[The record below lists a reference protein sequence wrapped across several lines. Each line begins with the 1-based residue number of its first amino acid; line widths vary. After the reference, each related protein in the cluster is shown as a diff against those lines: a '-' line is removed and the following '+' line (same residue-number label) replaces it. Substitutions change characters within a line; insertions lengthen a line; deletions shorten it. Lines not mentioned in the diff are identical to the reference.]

1 VRAKPVRALAD
12 TTALPLGDALDLM
25 RRLWVLNHE
34 LERLS
39 ARVLRRLGV
48 TAQQR
53 MMLRIIGR
61 FPGITSGRLSGVL
74 SVDAATVSTALARLE
89 RRGLLRRERDSVD
102 RRRVAVALTEA
113 GRVLDTPATG
123 TIEAAI
129 VATFERVPSS
139 DVAATRRVLD
149 TLAVALQEQER
160 VDARPP
166 AKRARRGK

>member
-1 VRAKPVRALAD
+1 VTKKAEEGEVE
-12 TTALPLGDALDLM
+12 ALPLGDALDLM

-39 ARVLRRLGV
+39 ARVQRRFGV

-61 FPGITSGRLSGVL
+61 FPGITPGRLRDVL

-89 RRGLLRRERDSVD
+89 RRGLLRRERDPHD

-113 GRVLDTPATG
+113 GRALDTPATG
-123 TIEAAI
+123 PVEAAI
-129 VATFERVPSS
+129 VTTFERTTKA

-149 TLAVALQEQER
+149 ALASALQEQE
-160 VDARPP
+160 
-166 AKRARRGK
+166 KT